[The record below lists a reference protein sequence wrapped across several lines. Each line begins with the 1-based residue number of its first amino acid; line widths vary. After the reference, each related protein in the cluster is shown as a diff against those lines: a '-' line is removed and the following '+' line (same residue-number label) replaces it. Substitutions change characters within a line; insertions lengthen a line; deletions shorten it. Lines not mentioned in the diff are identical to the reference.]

1 MNEGGPPGRFA
12 PSASPLVLPHVV
24 PGRSPG
30 ITSDLASDYNAFR
43 MTMSG
48 AHGAVSTARGQA
60 AVASAH
66 PQASALAI
74 AALEDGGNAFDA
86 AFVLAFALCIYHPQ
100 AGNLGGGGYL
110 LYQTQ
115 GAPRPGAFNFREQAP
130 ALATREAF
138 LKADGTPDPDRTAF
152 GPLSVCVPGTVKA
165 FFELQ
170 RRHGRLDPGAL
181 LTRIARCAEEG
192 ARLTQYE
199 AECLNR
205 LGPRLAASPEARS
218 IYVRAEPYR
227 AGDLLPNPNLAR
239 TLDELARE
247 GEAAFYR
254 GRIAGQIV
262 ADLGAQGGF
271 LSAEDLAG
279 YTLREVEPI
288 AQEVAGATVWTV
300 PPEAGGAMLL
310 EILGML
316 DRDAFR
322 QLPCGS
328 AAYHHHLA
336 QAAKLAFID
345 RMEYLGDLPLEDN
358 AVYQGMLAPA
368 ALARHFAL
376 IDPARDTPSDTLLA
390 QVRAGRPGP
399 AQGRDAGR
407 HTTHFAVVDAQG
419 NAVSSSYTMNL
430 RYGSKWAVAG
440 AGFLLNGSMDSF
452 AFLEGRENY
461 FGVIGSAPNRFA
473 PGKRPASNMAPVLV
487 TRDGAVTMALG
498 TPGGPTIPTTL
509 AGILAATLIH
519 GVAPDRA
526 IDAGR
531 LHHQGWP
538 DTFMHEPGF
547 QHPELLRE
555 LAEMGYA
562 IKDKQEL
569 ISDVHGV
576 FREPGGL
583 LAVSDHRREGQALA
597 TSPKSV

>member
-1 MNEGGPPGRFA
+1 VGNG
-12 PSASPLVLPHVV
+12 
-24 PGRSPG
+24 
-30 ITSDLASDYNAFR
+30 YNAFR
-43 MTMSG
+43 MTMAG

-66 PQASALAI
+66 PQASALARDV
-74 AALEDGGNAFDA
+74 LEDGGNAFDA
-86 AFVLAFALCIYHPQ
+86 AFALAFALCIYHPQ

-110 LYQTQ
+110 LYQEA

-130 ALATREAF
+130 ALAVREAY
-138 LKADGTPDPDRTAF
+138 LQPDGTPDPDRTAF

-170 RRHGRLDPGAL
+170 RRHGRLAPGAL

-192 ARLTQYE
+192 ARLTRYE

-218 IYVRAEPYR
+218 IYVREEPFG
-227 AGDLLPNPNLAR
+227 AGDLLPNANLAR

-254 GRIAGQIV
+254 GRLAERIV
-262 ADLGAQGGF
+262 ADLGAHGSV
-271 LSAEDLAG
+271 LSAGDLAG
-279 YTLREVEPI
+279 YAVREVAPI
-288 AQEVAGATVWTV
+288 ALEVAGSTVWTV
-300 PPEAGGAMLL
+300 PPEGGGAMLL
-310 EILGML
+310 EILGVL

-322 QLPCGS
+322 RLPHGS
-328 AAYHHHLA
+328 AASCHHLA

-345 RMEYLGDLPLEDN
+345 RLEYLGDVPLADN
-358 AVYQGMLAPA
+358 AVYGGLFEPATLAA
-368 ALARHFAL
+368 HFAR
-376 IDPARDTPSDTLLA
+376 IDPSRDTPTAELRA
-390 QVRAGRPGP
+390 RVRAGRPGP
-399 AQGRDAGR
+399 AAGRDPGKD
-407 HTTHFAVVDAQG
+407 TTHFAVVDAEG

-452 AFLEGRENY
+452 AFQEGKENY
-461 FGVIGSAPNRFA
+461 FGVIGSAPNGFA

-487 TRDGAVTMALG
+487 TRDGAVSMALG

-509 AGILAATLIH
+509 AAVLAATLIH
-519 GVAPDRA
+519 GVSPDRA
-526 IDAGR
+526 VDAGR

-538 DTFMHEPGF
+538 DTLMHEPGF
-547 QHPELLRE
+547 QPAELLQE
-555 LAEMGYA
+555 LAAMGYPV
-562 IKDKQEL
+562 KDKQEL
-569 ISDVHGV
+569 ISDVHGI
-576 FREPGGL
+576 FREGGGL

-597 TSPKSV
+597 TSPKSA